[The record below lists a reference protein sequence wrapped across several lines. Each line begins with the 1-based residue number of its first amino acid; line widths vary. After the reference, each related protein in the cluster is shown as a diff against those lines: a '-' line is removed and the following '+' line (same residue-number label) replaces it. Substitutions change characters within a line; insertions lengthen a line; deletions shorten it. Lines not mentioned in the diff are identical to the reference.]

1 MARNLKQ
8 VDETHYP
15 DSMLLQFLN
24 EVEGKVQTEV
34 LMIAPDDTVRYGAD
48 DLTSEMIVTAPHDK
62 LYYVYLM
69 AMIDFVNGE
78 YDRYT
83 NSMNLAN
90 AHITEWAAWYN
101 RTHRR
106 GKPEELGIYFSAYG
120 IAVKH
125 GYTGTEEEW
134 LASLKGDPGEPV
146 VIRFDQTSGQLQ
158 WKYQN
163 ESTWHDVLSL
173 EELQGALVSSTIAQA
188 QEAKD
193 AAEAAQAAAEA
204 ASSASQEASEHM
216 AYIGS
221 NGNWYQWSAG
231 EGKMVDSGVKA
242 QGPIGQTG
250 PQGPQGL
257 QGVQGIQGKQGEK
270 GETGAT
276 GATGPQGI
284 TPTIGENENWYL
296 GNVDTGKPSRGRQGE
311 KGEKGEKGET
321 GATGA
326 TGPKGDTGPK
336 GETGPRGPQGL
347 QGVQGIQGP
356 QGETGP
362 QGKTGPRGPQGPKGD
377 TGSGF
382 KVLGYYATVAA
393 LIAAVA
399 NPEAG
404 MAYGVGTAEPYDIYI
419 YDSVSKSWKN
429 NGPLQGAKGDT
440 GVGVA
445 NVTFDDDIMTVNL
458 TSGAHYSSGSLR
470 GPQGVKGD
478 AGAKGEKGDPGAQG
492 EKGATGAAGA
502 PGTDGMTPTIGA
514 NGNWFLGSTDTGKP
528 SRGVKGEQGAKGEKG
543 EKGDTGAQGDPG
555 KDGRP
560 GAAGAP
566 GATGTTFTPSVS
578 ADGTLS
584 WTNDGGKTNP
594 ASVNIK
600 GPQGEQGP
608 QGPKGAQ
615 GPQGEPGATGPQG
628 PAGKTPVK
636 GTDYFTDADKSEIA
650 QAAAELVSVPSASS
664 TTPKAPGTASAGT
677 SAAYARGDHVHPKQA
692 VTKSDVGLGN
702 VDNVSINS
710 RLNRT
715 TNVNASD
722 RNYTT
727 YMARGE
733 ALFSTETTPT
743 INGCIAWQY
752 G

>member
-34 LMIAPDDTVRYGAD
+34 LMIAPEDTVRYGAD

-163 ESTWHDVLSL
+163 ESAWHDVLSL

-221 NGNWYQWSAG
+221 NGNWYQWSDG

-250 PQGPQGL
+250 PQG
-257 QGVQGIQGKQGEK
+257 
-270 GETGAT
+270 AT
-276 GATGPQGI
+276 
-284 TPTIGENENWYL
+284 
-296 GNVDTGKPSRGRQGE
+296 
-311 KGEKGEKGET
+311 
-321 GATGA
+321 
-326 TGPKGDTGPK
+326 
-336 GETGPRGPQGL
+336 
-347 QGVQGIQGP
+347 GP
-356 QGETGP
+356 QGETGA
-362 QGKTGPRGPQGPKGD
+362 RGPQGPKGD

-382 KVLGYYATVAA
+382 KVLGYYATAAA
-393 LIAAVA
+393 LSAAVT
-399 NPEAG
+399 NPTAG
-404 MAYGVGTAEPYDIYI
+404 DAYGVGTAEPYDIYI
-419 YDSVSKSWKN
+419 YDGVTHAWVN
-429 NGPLQGAKGDT
+429 NGPLQGAKGEP
-440 GVGVA
+440 G
-445 NVTFDDDIMTVNL
+445 DDYVL
-458 TSGAHYSSGSLR
+458 
-470 GPQGVKGD
+470 
-478 AGAKGEKGDPGAQG
+478 
-492 EKGATGAAGA
+492 TGADKQEIAASVVAGGLEVEVSDET
-502 PGTDGMTPTIGA
+502 PGGSDLS
-514 NGNWFLGSTDTGKP
+514 LGL
-528 SRGVKGEQGAKGEKG
+528 
-543 EKGDTGAQGDPG
+543 TGAQIGQIAKITAVDASGKPTQWEATALPNEAFIVCFTLKRKLVGDPIITS
-555 KDGRP
+555 DRTLEEVV
-560 GAAGAP
+560 AAIVSKKLVIALLDEDNNI
-566 GATGTTFTPSVS
+566 TP
-578 ADGTLS
+578 LC
-584 WTNDGGKTNP
+584 
-594 ASVNIK
+594 NI
-600 GPQGEQGP
+600 
-608 QGPKGAQ
+608 AN
-615 GPQGEPGATGPQG
+615 
-628 PAGKTPVK
+628 
-636 GTDYFTDADKSEIA
+636 
-650 QAAAELVSVPSASS
+650 ASS
-664 TTPKAPGTASAGT
+664 YLYFFTISKYGDVDGIGWKIDIDISGEKTSTLTTMDPWNFIGYNGVSGSNQIFGTGELGGYEFKQHIGFENLPEVTT
-677 SAAYARGDHVHPKQA
+677 SDNGKFLRVVNGAWAAV
-692 VTKSDVGLGN
+692 
-702 VDNVSINS
+702 
-710 RLNRT
+710 
-715 TNVNASD
+715 
-722 RNYTT
+722 
-727 YMARGE
+727 E
-733 ALFSTETTPT
+733 
-743 INGCIAWQY
+743 
-752 G
+752 

>member
-1 MARNLKQ
+1 MTVQSAITMARNLKQ

-34 LMIAPDDTVRYGAD
+34 LMIAPEDTVRYGAD

-193 AAEAAQAAAEA
+193 AAKAAQAAAEA

-242 QGPIGQTG
+242 QGPIGPTG
-250 PQGPQGL
+250 PQGPQGK
-257 QGVQGIQGKQGEK
+257 QGVQGIQGEKGNQGDKGEK
-270 GETGAT
+270 GDKGATGETGAT
-276 GATGPQGI
+276 GP
-284 TPTIGENENWYL
+284 E
-296 GNVDTGKPSRGRQGE
+296 
-311 KGEKGEKGET
+311 
-321 GATGA
+321 
-326 TGPKGDTGPK
+326 
-336 GETGPRGPQGL
+336 GPRGPQGL
-347 QGVQGIQGP
+347 QGVQGEP
-356 QGETGP
+356 
-362 QGKTGPRGPQGPKGD
+362 GKGLTI
-377 TGSGF
+377 S
-382 KVLGYYATVAA
+382 GYYATAQA
-393 LIAAVA
+393 LATAVT
-399 NPEAG
+399 NPTAG
-404 MAYGVGTAEPYDIYI
+404 DAYGVGTAEPYDIYI
-419 YDSVSKSWKN
+419 YDGVTSAWVN
-429 NGPLQGAKGDT
+429 NGPLQGAKG
-440 GVGVA
+440 
-445 NVTFDDDIMTVNL
+445 
-458 TSGAHYSSGSLR
+458 
-470 GPQGVKGD
+470 
-478 AGAKGEKGDPGAQG
+478 EKGD
-492 EKGATGAAGA
+492 
-502 PGTDGMTPTIGA
+502 
-514 NGNWFLGSTDTGKP
+514 
-528 SRGVKGEQGAKGEKG
+528 
-543 EKGDTGAQGDPG
+543 KGDTGAQGEPG
-555 KDGRP
+555 KDGSP

-584 WTNDGGKTNP
+584 WTNDGGKDNP
-594 ASVNIK
+594 AAVNIK

-608 QGPKGAQ
+608 QGDPGAKGETGEKGETGAAGATGPE
-615 GPQGEPGATGPQG
+615 GPQGPKGEPGEKGDPGATGPQG
-628 PAGKTPVK
+628 PAGHTPKK
-636 GTDYFTDADKSEIA
+636 GTDYFTAADKSEIA

-664 TTPKAPGTASAGT
+664 TTPKAPGTASAG
-677 SAAYARGDHVHPKQA
+677 SESAYARGDHVHPKQT

-702 VDNVSINS
+702 VDNVSINA

-722 RNYTT
+722 TNYGT

-733 ALFSTETTPT
+733 ALFSAETTPT

>member
-1 MARNLKQ
+1 MTVQSAITMARNLKQ

-34 LMIAPDDTVRYGAD
+34 LMIAPEDTVRYGAD

-216 AYIGS
+216 AYIGE

-231 EGKMVDSGVKA
+231 EKKMVDSGVKA

-250 PQGPQGL
+250 PEGP
-257 QGVQGIQGKQGEK
+257 QGKQGEQGIQGEKGDTGAKGEKGDTGAK
-270 GETGAT
+270 GETG
-276 GATGPQGI
+276 PQ
-284 TPTIGENENWYL
+284 
-296 GNVDTGKPSRGRQGE
+296 
-311 KGEKGEKGET
+311 
-321 GATGA
+321 
-326 TGPKGDTGPK
+326 

-347 QGVQGIQGP
+347 QGEKGETGATGPKGDTGP

-362 QGKTGPRGPQGPKGD
+362 QGPQGPKGD

-382 KVLGYYATVAA
+382 KVLGYYATAAA
-393 LIAAVA
+393 LAAAVKSPA
-399 NPEAG
+399 VG
-404 MAYGVGTAEPYDIYI
+404 DAYGVGTAEPYDIYI
-419 YDSVSKSWKN
+419 YDGVTNTWVN
-429 NGPLQGAKGDT
+429 NGPLQGAKGEKGDT
-440 GVGVA
+440 GA
-445 NVTFDDDIMTVNL
+445 T
-458 TSGAHYSSGSLR
+458 
-470 GPQGVKGD
+470 GPQGPKGD
-478 AGAKGEKGDPGAQG
+478 PGTTGPTGPQGPQGDPGEKGDT
-492 EKGATGAAGA
+492 GATGPAGA
-502 PGTDGMTPTIGA
+502 DGVTPTIGA
-514 NGNWFLGSTDTGKP
+514 NGNWFIGTTDTEKP
-528 SRGVKGEQGAKGEKG
+528 SRGEKGAKGDTGAQGPRGEPGEKGDPGAKGATGETGPEGPQGPKGEQGAKG
-543 EKGDTGAQGDPG
+543 DT
-555 KDGRP
+555 
-560 GAAGAP
+560 
-566 GATGTTFTPSVS
+566 
-578 ADGTLS
+578 
-584 WTNDGGKTNP
+584 
-594 ASVNIK
+594 
-600 GPQGEQGP
+600 
-608 QGPKGAQ
+608 
-615 GPQGEPGATGPQG
+615 GATGPQG

-636 GTDYFTDADKSEIA
+636 GTDYWTAADQTSMVNDVL
-650 QAAAELVSVPSASS
+650 AALPTWS
-664 TTPKAPGTASAGT
+664 GG
-677 SAAYARGDHVHPKQA
+677 AY
-692 VTKSDVGLGN
+692 
-702 VDNVSINS
+702 
-710 RLNRT
+710 
-715 TNVNASD
+715 
-722 RNYTT
+722 
-727 YMARGE
+727 
-733 ALFSTETTPT
+733 
-743 INGCIAWQY
+743 
-752 G
+752 

>member
-8 VDETHYP
+8 VEETHYP

-34 LMIAPDDTVRYGAD
+34 LMIAPEDTVRYGAD

-193 AAEAAQAAAEA
+193 AAKAAQAAAEA

-242 QGPIGQTG
+242 QGPTGPTG
-250 PQGPQGL
+250 PQGEQGE

-276 GATGPQGI
+276 GATGP
-284 TPTIGENENWYL
+284 
-296 GNVDTGKPSRGRQGE
+296 K
-311 KGEKGEKGET
+311 
-321 GATGA
+321 GA
-326 TGPKGDTGPK
+326 TGPQ

-347 QGVQGIQGP
+347 QGVQGEP
-356 QGETGP
+356 
-362 QGKTGPRGPQGPKGD
+362 GKGLTI
-377 TGSGF
+377 S
-382 KVLGYYATVAA
+382 GYYATAQA
-393 LIAAVA
+393 LAAAVT
-399 NPEAG
+399 NPTAG
-404 MAYGVGTAEPYDIYI
+404 DAYGVGTAEPYDIYI
-419 YDSVSKSWKN
+419 YDGVTSAWVN
-429 NGPLQGAKGDT
+429 NGPLQGAKGEKGDKGDT
-440 GVGVA
+440 GAV
-445 NVTFDDDIMTVNL
+445 
-458 TSGAHYSSGSLR
+458 
-470 GPQGVKGD
+470 GPQG
-478 AGAKGEKGDPGAQG
+478 PQG
-492 EKGATGAAGA
+492 ETGPKGADGNN
-502 PGTDGMTPTIGA
+502 GTNGITPTIGA
-514 NGNWFLGSTDTGKP
+514 NGNWYLGSTDTTKP
-528 SRGVKGEQGAKGEKG
+528 SRGAKGDPGDKGETGDTGPQGPQG
-543 EKGDTGAQGDPG
+543 EKGDTGS
-555 KDGRP
+555 
-560 GAAGAP
+560 
-566 GATGTTFTPSVS
+566 TGP
-578 ADGTLS
+578 
-584 WTNDGGKTNP
+584 
-594 ASVNIK
+594 
-600 GPQGEQGP
+600 QGP
-608 QGPKGAQ
+608 QGD
-615 GPQGEPGATGPQG
+615 PGATGPQG

-636 GTDYFTDADKSEIA
+636 GTDYWTAADQTSMVNDVL
-650 QAAAELVSVPSASS
+650 AALPTWS
-664 TTPKAPGTASAGT
+664 GG
-677 SAAYARGDHVHPKQA
+677 AY
-692 VTKSDVGLGN
+692 
-702 VDNVSINS
+702 
-710 RLNRT
+710 
-715 TNVNASD
+715 
-722 RNYTT
+722 
-727 YMARGE
+727 
-733 ALFSTETTPT
+733 
-743 INGCIAWQY
+743 
-752 G
+752 

>member
-1 MARNLKQ
+1 MTVQSAITMARNLKQ
-8 VDETHYP
+8 VEETHYP

-34 LMIAPDDTVRYGAD
+34 LMIAPEDTVRYGAD

-134 LASLKGDPGEPV
+134 LASLKGDPGDPV

-193 AAEAAQAAAEA
+193 AAKAAQAAAEA

-242 QGPIGQTG
+242 QGPTG
-250 PQGPQGL
+250 P
-257 QGVQGIQGKQGEK
+257 
-270 GETGAT
+270 
-276 GATGPQGI
+276 
-284 TPTIGENENWYL
+284 
-296 GNVDTGKPSRGRQGE
+296 
-311 KGEKGEKGET
+311 
-321 GATGA
+321 
-326 TGPKGDTGPK
+326 
-336 GETGPRGPQGL
+336 
-347 QGVQGIQGP
+347 
-356 QGETGP
+356 
-362 QGKTGPRGPQGPKGD
+362 
-377 TGSGF
+377 
-382 KVLGYYATVAA
+382 
-393 LIAAVA
+393 
-399 NPEAG
+399 
-404 MAYGVGTAEPYDIYI
+404 
-419 YDSVSKSWKN
+419 
-429 NGPLQGAKGDT
+429 
-440 GVGVA
+440 
-445 NVTFDDDIMTVNL
+445 
-458 TSGAHYSSGSLR
+458 
-470 GPQGVKGD
+470 
-478 AGAKGEKGDPGAQG
+478 
-492 EKGATGAAGA
+492 
-502 PGTDGMTPTIGA
+502 
-514 NGNWFLGSTDTGKP
+514 
-528 SRGVKGEQGAKGEKG
+528 
-543 EKGDTGAQGDPG
+543 
-555 KDGRP
+555 
-560 GAAGAP
+560 
-566 GATGTTFTPSVS
+566 
-578 ADGTLS
+578 
-584 WTNDGGKTNP
+584 
-594 ASVNIK
+594 
-600 GPQGEQGP
+600 
-608 QGPKGAQ
+608 
-615 GPQGEPGATGPQG
+615 TGPQG
-628 PAGKTPVK
+628 PAGKTPEK
-636 GTDYFTDADKSEIA
+636 GTDYFTAADKSEIA
-650 QAAAELVSVPSASS
+650 EAAAELVSVPSASS
-664 TTPKAPGTASAGT
+664 TTPKAPGAASAG
-677 SAAYARGDHVHPKQA
+677 SESAYARGDHVHPKQT

-702 VDNVSINS
+702 VDNVSIKT

-722 RNYTT
+722 SNSTT

-733 ALFSTETTPT
+733 ALFSTETTPSV
-743 INGCIAWQY
+743 NGCIAWQY

>member
-34 LMIAPDDTVRYGAD
+34 LMIAPEDTVRYGAD

-134 LASLKGDPGEPV
+134 IASLKGDPGEPV

-173 EELQGALVSSTIAQA
+173 EELQGALVSSTIAKA

-242 QGPIGQTG
+242 QGPIGPTG

-311 KGEKGEKGET
+311 KGETGAKGEKGDK
-321 GATGA
+321 GDKGDTGA
-326 TGPKGDTGPK
+326 TGP
-336 GETGPRGPQGL
+336 
-347 QGVQGIQGP
+347 
-356 QGETGP
+356 QGE
-362 QGKTGPRGPQGPKGD
+362 TGPRGPQGPKGD

-382 KVLGYYATVAA
+382 KVLGYYATAAA
-393 LIAAVA
+393 LSAAVA

-445 NVTFDDDIMTVNL
+445 NVTFDDDVMTVNL

-502 PGTDGMTPTIGA
+502 PGTDGITPTIGA

-528 SRGVKGEQGAKGEKG
+528 SRGEKGEQGAQGPQGEPGVKGE
-543 EKGDTGAQGDPG
+543 T
-555 KDGRP
+555 
-560 GAAGAP
+560 GAAGA
-566 GATGTTFTPSVS
+566 TGP
-578 ADGTLS
+578 
-584 WTNDGGKTNP
+584 
-594 ASVNIK
+594 
-600 GPQGEQGP
+600 EGP
-608 QGPKGAQ
+608 QGPRGEQ

-628 PAGKTPVK
+628 PAGHTPVK
-636 GTDYFTDADKSEIA
+636 GTDYFTAADKSEIA

-664 TTPKAPGTASAGT
+664 TTPKAPGTASAG
-677 SAAYARGDHVHPKQA
+677 SESAYARGDHVHPKQA

-702 VDNVSINS
+702 VDNVSINT
-710 RLNRT
+710 RMNRT

-722 RNYTT
+722 SNYTT

-743 INGCIAWQY
+743 INGCIAWVY

>member
-34 LMIAPDDTVRYGAD
+34 LMVAPDDTVRYGAD

-231 EGKMVDSGVKA
+231 EEKMVDSGVKA

-250 PQGPQGL
+250 PQGPQGK
-257 QGVQGIQGKQGEK
+257 QGVQGIQGEKGNQGDKGEK
-270 GETGAT
+270 GDKGETGETGAT
-276 GATGPQGI
+276 GP
-284 TPTIGENENWYL
+284 E
-296 GNVDTGKPSRGRQGE
+296 
-311 KGEKGEKGET
+311 
-321 GATGA
+321 
-326 TGPKGDTGPK
+326 
-336 GETGPRGPQGL
+336 GPRGPQGL
-347 QGVQGIQGP
+347 QGVQGEP
-356 QGETGP
+356 
-362 QGKTGPRGPQGPKGD
+362 GKGLTI
-377 TGSGF
+377 S
-382 KVLGYYATVAA
+382 GYYATAQA
-393 LIAAVA
+393 LAAAVT
-399 NPEAG
+399 NPSAG
-404 MAYGVGTAEPYDIYI
+404 DAYGVGTAEPYDIYI
-419 YDSVSKSWKN
+419 YDGVTSAWVN
-429 NGPLQGAKGDT
+429 NGPLQGAKGDKGNPGDKGET
-440 GVGVA
+440 GD
-445 NVTFDDDIMTVNL
+445 T
-458 TSGAHYSSGSLR
+458 
-470 GPQGVKGD
+470 GPQG
-478 AGAKGEKGDPGAQG
+478 PQ
-492 EKGATGAAGA
+492 
-502 PGTDGMTPTIGA
+502 
-514 NGNWFLGSTDTGKP
+514 
-528 SRGVKGEQGAKGEKG
+528 G
-543 EKGDTGAQGDPG
+543 EKGDTGS
-555 KDGRP
+555 
-560 GAAGAP
+560 
-566 GATGTTFTPSVS
+566 T
-578 ADGTLS
+578 
-584 WTNDGGKTNP
+584 
-594 ASVNIK
+594 
-600 GPQGEQGP
+600 GP
-608 QGPKGAQ
+608 QGPKGD
-615 GPQGEPGATGPQG
+615 PGETGPQG
-628 PAGKTPVK
+628 PAGHTPVK
-636 GTDYFTDADKSEIA
+636 GTDYWTAADQTSMVNDVL
-650 QAAAELVSVPSASS
+650 AALPTWS
-664 TTPKAPGTASAGT
+664 GG
-677 SAAYARGDHVHPKQA
+677 AY
-692 VTKSDVGLGN
+692 
-702 VDNVSINS
+702 
-710 RLNRT
+710 
-715 TNVNASD
+715 
-722 RNYTT
+722 
-727 YMARGE
+727 
-733 ALFSTETTPT
+733 
-743 INGCIAWQY
+743 
-752 G
+752 

>member
-134 LASLKGDPGEPV
+134 LASLKGEPGEPV

-173 EELQGALVSSTIAQA
+173 EELQGALVASTIAQA

-193 AAEAAQAAAEA
+193 AAEVAQAAAEA

-250 PQGPQGL
+250 PQGPQGE

-311 KGEKGEKGET
+311 KGEKG
-321 GATGA
+321 
-326 TGPKGDTGPK
+326 DT
-336 GETGPRGPQGL
+336 
-347 QGVQGIQGP
+347 
-356 QGETGP
+356 
-362 QGKTGPRGPQGPKGD
+362 
-377 TGSGF
+377 
-382 KVLGYYATVAA
+382 
-393 LIAAVA
+393 
-399 NPEAG
+399 
-404 MAYGVGTAEPYDIYI
+404 
-419 YDSVSKSWKN
+419 
-429 NGPLQGAKGDT
+429 
-440 GVGVA
+440 
-445 NVTFDDDIMTVNL
+445 
-458 TSGAHYSSGSLR
+458 
-470 GPQGVKGD
+470 
-478 AGAKGEKGDPGAQG
+478 GAKGEKGDKGDP
-492 EKGATGAAGA
+492 GATG
-502 PGTDGMTPTIGA
+502 PQ
-514 NGNWFLGSTDTGKP
+514 
-528 SRGVKGEQGAKGEKG
+528 GEQGAQGLQGERGEKG
-543 EKGDTGAQGDPG
+543 EKGDSGVYVGAGDMPEG
-555 KDGRP
+555 YNVQIDPSGSGDEIVTAESIESALGYTPADSNEVGQIKEDIANVQSTI
-560 GAAGAP
+560 AAKMDSYTIKTVMDSVATPHTQYYLGNQTAVDIVLP
-566 GATGTTFTPSVS
+566 DTANVGQIITVCWYNGETAATLSITGTMLAFDYTPSANTRS
-578 ADGTLS
+578 EINALWDGTYWAVLG
-584 WTNDGGKTNP
+584 NEM
-594 ASVNIK
+594 V
-600 GPQGEQGP
+600 
-608 QGPKGAQ
+608 
-615 GPQGEPGATGPQG
+615 
-628 PAGKTPVK
+628 
-636 GTDYFTDADKSEIA
+636 
-650 QAAAELVSVPSASS
+650 VPSEVA
-664 TTPKAPGTASAGT
+664 
-677 SAAYARGDHVHPKQA
+677 
-692 VTKSDVGLGN
+692 
-702 VDNVSINS
+702 
-710 RLNRT
+710 
-715 TNVNASD
+715 
-722 RNYTT
+722 
-727 YMARGE
+727 E
-733 ALFSTETTPT
+733 
-743 INGCIAWQY
+743 
-752 G
+752 

>member
-1 MARNLKQ
+1 MTVQSAITMARNLKQ

-34 LMIAPDDTVRYGAD
+34 LMIAPEDTVRYGAD

-242 QGPIGQTG
+242 QGPTGPTG

-276 GATGPQGI
+276 GATGP
-284 TPTIGENENWYL
+284 
-296 GNVDTGKPSRGRQGE
+296 
-311 KGEKGEKGET
+311 KGET
-321 GATGA
+321 G
-326 TGPKGDTGPK
+326 PQ

-347 QGVQGIQGP
+347 QGIQGEP
-356 QGETGP
+356 
-362 QGKTGPRGPQGPKGD
+362 GKGLTI
-377 TGSGF
+377 S
-382 KVLGYYATVAA
+382 GYYATAQA
-393 LIAAVA
+393 LAAAVT

-404 MAYGVGTAEPYDIYI
+404 DAYGVGAAEPYDIYI
-419 YDSVSKSWKN
+419 YDGVTSAWVN
-429 NGPLQGAKGDT
+429 NGPLQGAKG
-440 GVGVA
+440 
-445 NVTFDDDIMTVNL
+445 
-458 TSGAHYSSGSLR
+458 
-470 GPQGVKGD
+470 
-478 AGAKGEKGDPGAQG
+478 EKGD
-492 EKGATGAAGA
+492 
-502 PGTDGMTPTIGA
+502 
-514 NGNWFLGSTDTGKP
+514 
-528 SRGVKGEQGAKGEKG
+528 
-543 EKGDTGAQGDPG
+543 KGDTGAQGEPG
-555 KDGRP
+555 KDGSP

-608 QGPKGAQ
+608 QGQPGEKGETGAAGATGPEGPQGPKGEQ

-636 GTDYFTDADKSEIA
+636 GTDYWTAADQTSMVNDVL
-650 QAAAELVSVPSASS
+650 AALPTWS
-664 TTPKAPGTASAGT
+664 GG
-677 SAAYARGDHVHPKQA
+677 AY
-692 VTKSDVGLGN
+692 
-702 VDNVSINS
+702 
-710 RLNRT
+710 
-715 TNVNASD
+715 
-722 RNYTT
+722 
-727 YMARGE
+727 
-733 ALFSTETTPT
+733 
-743 INGCIAWQY
+743 
-752 G
+752 

>member
-163 ESTWHDVLSL
+163 ESAWHDVLSL

-276 GATGPQGI
+276 GAPGPQGATGPQG
-284 TPTIGENENWYL
+284 E
-296 GNVDTGKPSRGRQGE
+296 
-311 KGEKGEKGET
+311 
-321 GATGA
+321 
-326 TGPKGDTGPK
+326 
-336 GETGPRGPQGL
+336 
-347 QGVQGIQGP
+347 
-356 QGETGP
+356 
-362 QGKTGPRGPQGPKGD
+362 TGPRGPQGPKGD

-382 KVLGYYATVAA
+382 KVLGYYATAAA
-393 LIAAVA
+393 LSAAVA
-399 NPEAG
+399 NPETG

-429 NGPLQGAKGDT
+429 NGPMQGAKGDT

-470 GPQGVKGD
+470 GPQG
-478 AGAKGEKGDPGAQG
+478 AKGEP
-492 EKGATGAAGA
+492 GAAGA
-502 PGTDGMTPTIGA
+502 PGTDGITPTIGA

-528 SRGVKGEQGAKGEKG
+528 SRGEKGEQGVQG
-543 EKGDTGAQGDPG
+543 EKGDTGAQGEPG
-555 KDGRP
+555 KDGST

-566 GATGTTFTPSVS
+566 GATGTTFTPYVS

-584 WTNDGGKTNP
+584 WTNDGGKENP
-594 ASVNIK
+594 DSVNIK
-600 GPQGEQGP
+600 GPQGEQGAKGETGAAGAPGPEGP
-608 QGPKGAQ
+608 QGPKGEQ

-628 PAGKTPVK
+628 PAGHTPVK
-636 GTDYFTDADKSEIA
+636 GTDYFTAADKSEIA

-664 TTPKAPGTASAGT
+664 TTPKAPGTASAG
-677 SAAYARGDHVHPKQA
+677 SESAYARGDHVHPKQT

-702 VDNVSINS
+702 VDNVSINT

-715 TNVNASD
+715 TNVHAAD
-722 RNYTT
+722 TNYTT
-727 YMARGE
+727 LMARGE
-733 ALFSTETTPT
+733 SLNASEVTPAV
-743 INGCIAWQY
+743 NGAIAWVY

>member
-34 LMIAPDDTVRYGAD
+34 LMIAPEDTVRYGSD

-221 NGNWYQWSAG
+221 NGNWYQWSA
-231 EGKMVDSGVKA
+231 EEKKMVDSGVKA
-242 QGPIGQTG
+242 QGPIGPTG
-250 PQGPQGL
+250 PQGEQGE

-276 GATGPQGI
+276 GATGPQG
-284 TPTIGENENWYL
+284 
-296 GNVDTGKPSRGRQGE
+296 
-311 KGEKGEKGET
+311 
-321 GATGA
+321 
-326 TGPKGDTGPK
+326 
-336 GETGPRGPQGL
+336 ETGPRGPQGL
-347 QGVQGIQGP
+347 QGVQGEP
-356 QGETGP
+356 
-362 QGKTGPRGPQGPKGD
+362 GKGLTI
-377 TGSGF
+377 S
-382 KVLGYYATVAA
+382 GYYATAQA
-393 LIAAVA
+393 LAAAVT
-399 NPEAG
+399 NPTAG
-404 MAYGVGTAEPYDIYI
+404 DAYGVGTAEPYDIYI
-419 YDSVSKSWKN
+419 YDGVTDTWVN
-429 NGPLQGAKGDT
+429 NGPLQGAKG
-440 GVGVA
+440 
-445 NVTFDDDIMTVNL
+445 
-458 TSGAHYSSGSLR
+458 
-470 GPQGVKGD
+470 
-478 AGAKGEKGDPGAQG
+478 EKGDKGDTGENGEPGKDG
-492 EKGATGAAGA
+492 SPGAAGA
-502 PGTDGMTPTIGA
+502 PGAPGADGADGVTPTIGA

-528 SRGVKGEQGAKGEKG
+528 SRGVKGEQG
-543 EKGDTGAQGDPG
+543 
-555 KDGRP
+555 
-560 GAAGAP
+560 
-566 GATGTTFTPSVS
+566 V
-578 ADGTLS
+578 
-584 WTNDGGKTNP
+584 
-594 ASVNIK
+594 
-600 GPQGEQGP
+600 QGEQGP
-608 QGPKGAQ
+608 QGEPGEKGETGAAGATGPE
-615 GPQGEPGATGPQG
+615 GPQGEPGVKGDPGATGPQG
-628 PAGKTPVK
+628 PAGHTPVK

-650 QAAAELVSVPSASS
+650 QAAAALVTVPSAST
-664 TTPKAPGTASAGT
+664 TTPKAPGTASAG
-677 SAAYARGDHVHPKQA
+677 SEDAYARGDHVHPKQT

-702 VDNVSINS
+702 VDNVSINT

-715 TNVNASD
+715 TNVNAAD
-722 RNYTT
+722 ANYTT

-743 INGCIAWQY
+743 VNGCIAWQY

>member
-8 VDETHYP
+8 VEETHYP

-34 LMIAPDDTVRYGAD
+34 LMIAPEDTVRYGAD

-193 AAEAAQAAAEA
+193 AAKAAQAAAEA

-242 QGPIGQTG
+242 QG
-250 PQGPQGL
+250 
-257 QGVQGIQGKQGEK
+257 
-270 GETGAT
+270 AT

-311 KGEKGEKGET
+311 KGEKGET

-326 TGPKGDTGPK
+326 TGPKGATGPQ

-347 QGVQGIQGP
+347 QGVQGEP
-356 QGETGP
+356 
-362 QGKTGPRGPQGPKGD
+362 GKGLTI
-377 TGSGF
+377 S
-382 KVLGYYATVAA
+382 GYYATAQA
-393 LIAAVA
+393 LAAAVT
-399 NPEAG
+399 NPTAG
-404 MAYGVGTAEPYDIYI
+404 DAYGVGTAEPYDIYI
-419 YDSVSKSWKN
+419 YDGVTSAWVN
-429 NGPLQGAKGDT
+429 NGPL
-440 GVGVA
+440 
-445 NVTFDDDIMTVNL
+445 
-458 TSGAHYSSGSLR
+458 
-470 GPQGVKGD
+470 
-478 AGAKGEKGDPGAQG
+478 
-492 EKGATGAAGA
+492 
-502 PGTDGMTPTIGA
+502 
-514 NGNWFLGSTDTGKP
+514 
-528 SRGVKGEQGAKGEKG
+528 QGAKGEKG
-543 EKGDTGAQGDPG
+543 EKGDKGDTGAQGEPG
-555 KDGRP
+555 KDGSP

-600 GPQGEQGP
+600 GQQGEQGP
-608 QGPKGAQ
+608 QGDPGAKGEKGEKGEPGAAGATGPE
-615 GPQGEPGATGPQG
+615 GPQGEPGVKGDPGATGPQG
-628 PAGKTPVK
+628 PAGHTPVK
-636 GTDYFTDADKSEIA
+636 GTDYWTAADQTSMVNDVL
-650 QAAAELVSVPSASS
+650 AALPTWS
-664 TTPKAPGTASAGT
+664 GG
-677 SAAYARGDHVHPKQA
+677 AY
-692 VTKSDVGLGN
+692 
-702 VDNVSINS
+702 
-710 RLNRT
+710 
-715 TNVNASD
+715 
-722 RNYTT
+722 
-727 YMARGE
+727 
-733 ALFSTETTPT
+733 
-743 INGCIAWQY
+743 
-752 G
+752 

>member
-34 LMIAPDDTVRYGAD
+34 LMIAPEDTVRYGAD

-216 AYIGS
+216 AYIGE

-250 PQGPQGL
+250 PQGPQGK
-257 QGVQGIQGKQGEK
+257 QGVQGIQGEKGNQGDKGEK
-270 GETGAT
+270 GDKGATGETGAT
-276 GATGPQGI
+276 GP
-284 TPTIGENENWYL
+284 E
-296 GNVDTGKPSRGRQGE
+296 
-311 KGEKGEKGET
+311 
-321 GATGA
+321 
-326 TGPKGDTGPK
+326 
-336 GETGPRGPQGL
+336 GPRGPQGL
-347 QGVQGIQGP
+347 QGVQGEP
-356 QGETGP
+356 
-362 QGKTGPRGPQGPKGD
+362 GKGLTI
-377 TGSGF
+377 S
-382 KVLGYYATVAA
+382 GYYATAQA
-393 LIAAVA
+393 LAAAVT

-404 MAYGVGTAEPYDIYI
+404 DAYGVGTAEPYDIYI
-419 YDSVSKSWKN
+419 YDGVTSAWVN
-429 NGPLQGAKGDT
+429 NGPLQGAKG
-440 GVGVA
+440 
-445 NVTFDDDIMTVNL
+445 
-458 TSGAHYSSGSLR
+458 
-470 GPQGVKGD
+470 
-478 AGAKGEKGDPGAQG
+478 E
-492 EKGATGAAGA
+492 
-502 PGTDGMTPTIGA
+502 
-514 NGNWFLGSTDTGKP
+514 
-528 SRGVKGEQGAKGEKG
+528 KGEKG
-543 EKGDTGAQGDPG
+543 EKGDTGAVGPQ
-555 KDGRP
+555 
-560 GAAGAP
+560 
-566 GATGTTFTPSVS
+566 
-578 ADGTLS
+578 
-584 WTNDGGKTNP
+584 
-594 ASVNIK
+594 
-600 GPQGEQGP
+600 GPQGETGPKGADGTNGTNGITPTIGANGNWYLGSTDTTKPSRGAKGDKGDPGDKGETGDTGPQGPQGEKGNTGSTGP
-608 QGPKGAQ
+608 QGPKGD
-615 GPQGEPGATGPQG
+615 PGETGPQG
-628 PAGKTPVK
+628 PAGHTPVK
-636 GTDYFTDADKSEIA
+636 GTDYWTAADQTSMVNDVL
-650 QAAAELVSVPSASS
+650 AALPTWS
-664 TTPKAPGTASAGT
+664 GG
-677 SAAYARGDHVHPKQA
+677 AY
-692 VTKSDVGLGN
+692 
-702 VDNVSINS
+702 
-710 RLNRT
+710 
-715 TNVNASD
+715 
-722 RNYTT
+722 
-727 YMARGE
+727 
-733 ALFSTETTPT
+733 
-743 INGCIAWQY
+743 
-752 G
+752 

>member
-8 VDETHYP
+8 VEETHYP

-34 LMIAPDDTVRYGAD
+34 LMIAPEDTVRYGAD

-134 LASLKGDPGEPV
+134 LASLKGDPGDPV

-193 AAEAAQAAAEA
+193 AAKAAQAAAEA

-242 QGPIGQTG
+242 QGPTG
-250 PQGPQGL
+250 P
-257 QGVQGIQGKQGEK
+257 
-270 GETGAT
+270 
-276 GATGPQGI
+276 
-284 TPTIGENENWYL
+284 
-296 GNVDTGKPSRGRQGE
+296 
-311 KGEKGEKGET
+311 
-321 GATGA
+321 
-326 TGPKGDTGPK
+326 
-336 GETGPRGPQGL
+336 
-347 QGVQGIQGP
+347 
-356 QGETGP
+356 
-362 QGKTGPRGPQGPKGD
+362 
-377 TGSGF
+377 
-382 KVLGYYATVAA
+382 
-393 LIAAVA
+393 
-399 NPEAG
+399 
-404 MAYGVGTAEPYDIYI
+404 
-419 YDSVSKSWKN
+419 
-429 NGPLQGAKGDT
+429 
-440 GVGVA
+440 
-445 NVTFDDDIMTVNL
+445 
-458 TSGAHYSSGSLR
+458 
-470 GPQGVKGD
+470 
-478 AGAKGEKGDPGAQG
+478 
-492 EKGATGAAGA
+492 
-502 PGTDGMTPTIGA
+502 
-514 NGNWFLGSTDTGKP
+514 
-528 SRGVKGEQGAKGEKG
+528 
-543 EKGDTGAQGDPG
+543 
-555 KDGRP
+555 
-560 GAAGAP
+560 
-566 GATGTTFTPSVS
+566 
-578 ADGTLS
+578 
-584 WTNDGGKTNP
+584 
-594 ASVNIK
+594 
-600 GPQGEQGP
+600 
-608 QGPKGAQ
+608 
-615 GPQGEPGATGPQG
+615 TGPQG
-628 PAGKTPVK
+628 PAGKTPEK
-636 GTDYFTDADKSEIA
+636 GTDYFTAADKSEIA
-650 QAAAELVSVPSASS
+650 EAAAELVSVPSASS
-664 TTPKAPGTASAGT
+664 TTPKAPGAASAG
-677 SAAYARGDHVHPKQA
+677 SESAYARGDHVHPKQT

-702 VDNVSINS
+702 VDNVSIKT

-722 RNYTT
+722 SNSTT

-733 ALFSTETTPT
+733 ALFSTETTPSV
-743 INGCIAWQY
+743 NGCIAWQY

>member
-1 MARNLKQ
+1 MTVQSAITMARNLKQ
-8 VDETHYP
+8 VDEIHYP

-34 LMIAPDDTVRYGAD
+34 LMIAPEDTVRYGAD

-173 EELQGALVSSTIAQA
+173 EELQGALVSSTIAKA

-276 GATGPQGI
+276 GATGP
-284 TPTIGENENWYL
+284 
-296 GNVDTGKPSRGRQGE
+296 
-311 KGEKGEKGET
+311 KGET
-321 GATGA
+321 G
-326 TGPKGDTGPK
+326 PQ

-347 QGVQGIQGP
+347 QGIQGEP
-356 QGETGP
+356 
-362 QGKTGPRGPQGPKGD
+362 GKGLTI
-377 TGSGF
+377 S
-382 KVLGYYATVAA
+382 GYYATAQA
-393 LIAAVA
+393 LAAAVT
-399 NPEAG
+399 NPTAG
-404 MAYGVGTAEPYDIYI
+404 DAYGVGTAEPYDIYI
-419 YDSVSKSWKN
+419 YDGVTHAWVN
-429 NGPLQGAKGDT
+429 NGPLQGAKG
-440 GVGVA
+440 
-445 NVTFDDDIMTVNL
+445 
-458 TSGAHYSSGSLR
+458 
-470 GPQGVKGD
+470 
-478 AGAKGEKGDPGAQG
+478 EKGD
-492 EKGATGAAGA
+492 
-502 PGTDGMTPTIGA
+502 
-514 NGNWFLGSTDTGKP
+514 
-528 SRGVKGEQGAKGEKG
+528 
-543 EKGDTGAQGDPG
+543 KGDTGAQGEPG

-578 ADGTLS
+578 EDGTLS

-608 QGPKGAQ
+608 QGQPGVKGETGAAGATGPE

-628 PAGKTPVK
+628 PAGHTPVK
-636 GTDYFTDADKSEIA
+636 GTDYWTAADQTSMVNDVL
-650 QAAAELVSVPSASS
+650 AALPTWS
-664 TTPKAPGTASAGT
+664 GG
-677 SAAYARGDHVHPKQA
+677 AY
-692 VTKSDVGLGN
+692 
-702 VDNVSINS
+702 
-710 RLNRT
+710 
-715 TNVNASD
+715 
-722 RNYTT
+722 
-727 YMARGE
+727 
-733 ALFSTETTPT
+733 
-743 INGCIAWQY
+743 
-752 G
+752 

>member
-90 AHITEWAAWYN
+90 SHITEWAAWYN

-250 PQGPQGL
+250 PQGQ
-257 QGVQGIQGKQGEK
+257 
-270 GETGAT
+270 
-276 GATGPQGI
+276 
-284 TPTIGENENWYL
+284 
-296 GNVDTGKPSRGRQGE
+296 
-311 KGEKGEKGET
+311 
-321 GATGA
+321 
-326 TGPKGDTGPK
+326 
-336 GETGPRGPQGL
+336 
-347 QGVQGIQGP
+347 
-356 QGETGP
+356 
-362 QGKTGPRGPQGPKGD
+362 
-377 TGSGF
+377 
-382 KVLGYYATVAA
+382 
-393 LIAAVA
+393 
-399 NPEAG
+399 
-404 MAYGVGTAEPYDIYI
+404 
-419 YDSVSKSWKN
+419 
-429 NGPLQGAKGDT
+429 
-440 GVGVA
+440 
-445 NVTFDDDIMTVNL
+445 
-458 TSGAHYSSGSLR
+458 
-470 GPQGVKGD
+470 
-478 AGAKGEKGDPGAQG
+478 
-492 EKGATGAAGA
+492 
-502 PGTDGMTPTIGA
+502 
-514 NGNWFLGSTDTGKP
+514 
-528 SRGVKGEQGAKGEKG
+528 
-543 EKGDTGAQGDPG
+543 
-555 KDGRP
+555 
-560 GAAGAP
+560 
-566 GATGTTFTPSVS
+566 
-578 ADGTLS
+578 
-584 WTNDGGKTNP
+584 
-594 ASVNIK
+594 
-600 GPQGEQGP
+600 QGEQGP
-608 QGPKGAQ
+608 QGAD
-615 GPQGEPGATGPQG
+615 GENGITPHIDETTKHWMIGNTDTGIV
-628 PAGKTPVK
+628 AEGKTSYIGDNGNWYEWDATS
-636 GTDYFTDADKSEIA
+636 GTFVDSGVSAHPFSYVQPDEPIDAPEFSLWVDTDEEAVYIA
-650 QAAAELVSVPSASS
+650 RAE
-664 TTPKAPGTASAGT
+664 G
-677 SAAYARGDHVHPKQA
+677 
-692 VTKSDVGLGN
+692 VG
-702 VDNVSINS
+702 
-710 RLNRT
+710 
-715 TNVNASD
+715 
-722 RNYTT
+722 
-727 YMARGE
+727 
-733 ALFSTETTPT
+733 F
-743 INGCIAWQY
+743 
-752 G
+752 

>member
-48 DLTSEMIVTAPHDK
+48 DLMSEMIVTAPHDK

-221 NGNWYQWSAG
+221 NGNWYQWSAW

-242 QGPIGQTG
+242 QGPIGPTG
-250 PQGPQGL
+250 PQGEQGE
-257 QGVQGIQGKQGEK
+257 QGIQGIQGKQGEK

-276 GATGPQGI
+276 GATGP
-284 TPTIGENENWYL
+284 
-296 GNVDTGKPSRGRQGE
+296 K
-311 KGEKGEKGET
+311 
-321 GATGA
+321 GA
-326 TGPKGDTGPK
+326 TGPQ

-347 QGVQGIQGP
+347 QGVQGEP
-356 QGETGP
+356 
-362 QGKTGPRGPQGPKGD
+362 GKGLTI
-377 TGSGF
+377 S
-382 KVLGYYATVAA
+382 GYYATAQA
-393 LIAAVA
+393 LAAAVT
-399 NPEAG
+399 NPTAG
-404 MAYGVGTAEPYDIYI
+404 DAYGVGTAEPYDIYI
-419 YDSVSKSWKN
+419 YDGVTSAWVN
-429 NGPLQGAKGDT
+429 NGPLQGAKG
-440 GVGVA
+440 
-445 NVTFDDDIMTVNL
+445 
-458 TSGAHYSSGSLR
+458 
-470 GPQGVKGD
+470 
-478 AGAKGEKGDPGAQG
+478 EKGDKGDTGAQG
-492 EKGATGAAGA
+492 EPGKDGSPGAAGA
-502 PGTDGMTPTIGA
+502 PGAPGADGVTPTIGA

-528 SRGVKGEQGAKGEKG
+528 SRGVKGEQG
-543 EKGDTGAQGDPG
+543 
-555 KDGRP
+555 
-560 GAAGAP
+560 
-566 GATGTTFTPSVS
+566 V
-578 ADGTLS
+578 
-584 WTNDGGKTNP
+584 
-594 ASVNIK
+594 
-600 GPQGEQGP
+600 QGEQGP
-608 QGPKGAQ
+608 QGEPGEKGETGTAGATGPE
-615 GPQGEPGATGPQG
+615 GPQGEPGVKGDPGATGPQG

-636 GTDYFTDADKSEIA
+636 GTDYWTAADQTSMVNDVL
-650 QAAAELVSVPSASS
+650 AALPTWS
-664 TTPKAPGTASAGT
+664 GG
-677 SAAYARGDHVHPKQA
+677 AY
-692 VTKSDVGLGN
+692 
-702 VDNVSINS
+702 
-710 RLNRT
+710 
-715 TNVNASD
+715 
-722 RNYTT
+722 
-727 YMARGE
+727 
-733 ALFSTETTPT
+733 
-743 INGCIAWQY
+743 
-752 G
+752 

>member
-34 LMIAPDDTVRYGAD
+34 LMIAPEDTVRYGAD

-276 GATGPQGI
+276 GATGP
-284 TPTIGENENWYL
+284 
-296 GNVDTGKPSRGRQGE
+296 
-311 KGEKGEKGET
+311 
-321 GATGA
+321 
-326 TGPKGDTGPK
+326 KGDTGPK

-347 QGVQGIQGP
+347 QGVQGEP
-356 QGETGP
+356 
-362 QGKTGPRGPQGPKGD
+362 GKGLTI
-377 TGSGF
+377 S
-382 KVLGYYATVAA
+382 GYYATAQA
-393 LIAAVA
+393 LAAAVT
-399 NPEAG
+399 NPTAG
-404 MAYGVGTAEPYDIYI
+404 DAYGVGTAEPYDIYI
-419 YDSVSKSWKN
+419 YDGVTHAWVN
-429 NGPLQGAKGDT
+429 NGPLQGAKGEKGDKGDT
-440 GVGVA
+440 GAV
-445 NVTFDDDIMTVNL
+445 
-458 TSGAHYSSGSLR
+458 
-470 GPQGVKGD
+470 GPQG
-478 AGAKGEKGDPGAQG
+478 PQG
-492 EKGATGAAGA
+492 ETGPKGAD
-502 PGTDGMTPTIGA
+502 GTNGTNGITPTIGA
-514 NGNWFLGSTDTGKP
+514 NGNWYLGSTDTTKP
-528 SRGVKGEQGAKGEKG
+528 SRGAKGDKGDPGDKGETGDTGPQGPQG
-543 EKGDTGAQGDPG
+543 EKGDTGS
-555 KDGRP
+555 
-560 GAAGAP
+560 
-566 GATGTTFTPSVS
+566 T
-578 ADGTLS
+578 
-584 WTNDGGKTNP
+584 
-594 ASVNIK
+594 
-600 GPQGEQGP
+600 GP
-608 QGPKGAQ
+608 QGPKGD
-615 GPQGEPGATGPQG
+615 PGETGPQG
-628 PAGKTPVK
+628 PAGHTPVK
-636 GTDYFTDADKSEIA
+636 GTDYFTAADKSEIA

-664 TTPKAPGTASAGT
+664 STPKAPGTASAG
-677 SAAYARGDHVHPKQA
+677 SESAYARGDHVHPKQA

-702 VDNVSINS
+702 VDNVSINT

-722 RNYTT
+722 PNYSS

>member
-1 MARNLKQ
+1 MARNLKH

-24 EVEGKVQTEV
+24 EVEGKVKTEV

-250 PQGPQGL
+250 PQGPKGE

-311 KGEKGEKGET
+311 KGEKGET
-321 GATGA
+321 
-326 TGPKGDTGPK
+326 
-336 GETGPRGPQGL
+336 
-347 QGVQGIQGP
+347 
-356 QGETGP
+356 
-362 QGKTGPRGPQGPKGD
+362 
-377 TGSGF
+377 
-382 KVLGYYATVAA
+382 
-393 LIAAVA
+393 
-399 NPEAG
+399 
-404 MAYGVGTAEPYDIYI
+404 
-419 YDSVSKSWKN
+419 
-429 NGPLQGAKGDT
+429 
-440 GVGVA
+440 
-445 NVTFDDDIMTVNL
+445 
-458 TSGAHYSSGSLR
+458 
-470 GPQGVKGD
+470 
-478 AGAKGEKGDPGAQG
+478 GAKGEKGDKGDT
-492 EKGATGAAGA
+492 GATG
-502 PGTDGMTPTIGA
+502 PQ
-514 NGNWFLGSTDTGKP
+514 
-528 SRGVKGEQGAKGEKG
+528 GEQGAQGLQGERGEKG
-543 EKGDTGAQGDPG
+543 EKGDTGAKGDPG
-555 KDGRP
+555 TDGTTP
-560 GAAGAP
+560 TIGANGNWYLGTTDTGKPSRGAKGDKGDRGEQGIQGIQGEQGEQGVQGIQGKQGEKGETGAP

-600 GPQGEQGP
+600 GTQGEQGP
-608 QGPKGAQ
+608 QGERGEKGETGAAGAPGPEGPQGPKGEQ

-628 PAGKTPVK
+628 PAGHTPVK
-636 GTDYFTDADKSEIA
+636 GTDYWTAADQTSMVNDVL
-650 QAAAELVSVPSASS
+650 AALPTWS
-664 TTPKAPGTASAGT
+664 GG
-677 SAAYARGDHVHPKQA
+677 AY
-692 VTKSDVGLGN
+692 
-702 VDNVSINS
+702 
-710 RLNRT
+710 
-715 TNVNASD
+715 
-722 RNYTT
+722 
-727 YMARGE
+727 
-733 ALFSTETTPT
+733 
-743 INGCIAWQY
+743 
-752 G
+752 

>member
-216 AYIGS
+216 AYIGE

-242 QGPIGQTG
+242 QGPIGRTG
-250 PQGPQGL
+250 PQGPQGK

-276 GATGPQGI
+276 GATGP
-284 TPTIGENENWYL
+284 
-296 GNVDTGKPSRGRQGE
+296 K
-311 KGEKGEKGET
+311 
-321 GATGA
+321 GA
-326 TGPKGDTGPK
+326 TGPQ

-347 QGVQGIQGP
+347 QGVQGEP
-356 QGETGP
+356 
-362 QGKTGPRGPQGPKGD
+362 GKGLTI
-377 TGSGF
+377 S
-382 KVLGYYATVAA
+382 GYYATAQA
-393 LIAAVA
+393 LAAAVT
-399 NPEAG
+399 NPSTG
-404 MAYGVGTAEPYDIYI
+404 DAYGVGTAEPYDIYI
-419 YDSVSKSWKN
+419 YDGVTHAWVN
-429 NGPLQGAKGDT
+429 NGPLQGAKGE
-440 GVGVA
+440 
-445 NVTFDDDIMTVNL
+445 
-458 TSGAHYSSGSLR
+458 
-470 GPQGVKGD
+470 KGD
-478 AGAKGEKGDPGAQG
+478 KGDTGEKGEPGKDG
-492 EKGATGAAGA
+492 SPGAAGA
-502 PGTDGMTPTIGA
+502 PGAPGADGVTPTIGA

-528 SRGVKGEQGAKGEKG
+528 SRGVKGEQGV
-543 EKGDTGAQGDPG
+543 QGP
-555 KDGRP
+555 R
-560 GAAGAP
+560 
-566 GATGTTFTPSVS
+566 
-578 ADGTLS
+578 
-584 WTNDGGKTNP
+584 
-594 ASVNIK
+594 
-600 GPQGEQGP
+600 GPQGLQGETGPEGP

-615 GPQGEPGATGPQG
+615 GPQGDPGATGPQG
-628 PAGKTPVK
+628 PAGKTPEK
-636 GTDYFTDADKSEIA
+636 GTDYWTAADQTSMVNDVL
-650 QAAAELVSVPSASS
+650 AALPTWS
-664 TTPKAPGTASAGT
+664 GG
-677 SAAYARGDHVHPKQA
+677 AY
-692 VTKSDVGLGN
+692 
-702 VDNVSINS
+702 
-710 RLNRT
+710 
-715 TNVNASD
+715 
-722 RNYTT
+722 
-727 YMARGE
+727 
-733 ALFSTETTPT
+733 
-743 INGCIAWQY
+743 
-752 G
+752 

>member
-221 NGNWYQWSAG
+221 NGNWYQWSSV

-276 GATGPQGI
+276 GATGP
-284 TPTIGENENWYL
+284 
-296 GNVDTGKPSRGRQGE
+296 
-311 KGEKGEKGET
+311 
-321 GATGA
+321 
-326 TGPKGDTGPK
+326 KGDTGPK

-347 QGVQGIQGP
+347 QGIQGEP
-356 QGETGP
+356 
-362 QGKTGPRGPQGPKGD
+362 GKGLTI
-377 TGSGF
+377 S
-382 KVLGYYATVAA
+382 GYYATAQA
-393 LIAAVA
+393 LAAAVT
-399 NPEAG
+399 NPTAG
-404 MAYGVGTAEPYDIYI
+404 DAYGVGTAEPYDIYI
-419 YDSVSKSWKN
+419 YDGVTSAWVN
-429 NGPLQGAKGDT
+429 NGPL
-440 GVGVA
+440 
-445 NVTFDDDIMTVNL
+445 
-458 TSGAHYSSGSLR
+458 
-470 GPQGVKGD
+470 
-478 AGAKGEKGDPGAQG
+478 
-492 EKGATGAAGA
+492 
-502 PGTDGMTPTIGA
+502 
-514 NGNWFLGSTDTGKP
+514 
-528 SRGVKGEQGAKGEKG
+528 QGAKGEKG
-543 EKGDTGAQGDPG
+543 EKGDTGAQGEPG

-566 GATGTTFTPSVS
+566 GTTGTTFTPSVS
-578 ADGTLS
+578 EDGTLS
-584 WTNDGGKTNP
+584 WTNDGGKENP

-600 GPQGEQGP
+600 GPQGVQGPQGKPGVKGETGAAGAIGPEGP

-628 PAGKTPVK
+628 PAGHTPVK
-636 GTDYFTDADKSEIA
+636 GTDYFTAADKSEIA
-650 QAAAELVSVPSASS
+650 QAAAKLVSVPSASS

-702 VDNVSINS
+702 VDNVSINT

-722 RNYTT
+722 SNYTT
-727 YMARGE
+727 YMARGI
-733 ALFSTETTPT
+733 ALSATEQTPSV
-743 INGCIAWQY
+743 NGAICLVY

>member
-1 MARNLKQ
+1 MLSAPFFCKGGKKLTVQSAITMARNLKQ

-48 DLTSEMIVTAPHDK
+48 DMTSEMIVTAPHDK

-221 NGNWYQWSAG
+221 NGNWYQWSAV

-311 KGEKGEKGET
+311 KGEKGET

-347 QGVQGIQGP
+347 QGIQGEP
-356 QGETGP
+356 
-362 QGKTGPRGPQGPKGD
+362 GKGLTI
-377 TGSGF
+377 S
-382 KVLGYYATVAA
+382 GYYATAQA
-393 LIAAVA
+393 LAAAVT
-399 NPEAG
+399 NPTAG
-404 MAYGVGTAEPYDIYI
+404 DAYGVGAAEPYDIYI
-419 YDSVSKSWKN
+419 YDGVTSAWVN
-429 NGPLQGAKGDT
+429 NGPLQGAKG
-440 GVGVA
+440 
-445 NVTFDDDIMTVNL
+445 
-458 TSGAHYSSGSLR
+458 
-470 GPQGVKGD
+470 
-478 AGAKGEKGDPGAQG
+478 EKGD
-492 EKGATGAAGA
+492 
-502 PGTDGMTPTIGA
+502 
-514 NGNWFLGSTDTGKP
+514 
-528 SRGVKGEQGAKGEKG
+528 
-543 EKGDTGAQGDPG
+543 KGDTGAQGEPG

-566 GATGTTFTPSVS
+566 GTDGITPTIGANGNWFLGRTDTGKPSRGEKGEQGVQ
-578 ADGTLS
+578 
-584 WTNDGGKTNP
+584 
-594 ASVNIK
+594 
-600 GPQGEQGP
+600 GPQGERGEKGETGAAGAIGPEGP
-608 QGPKGAQ
+608 QGPKGEQ
-615 GPQGEPGATGPQG
+615 GAKGEPGATGPQG
-628 PAGKTPVK
+628 PAGHTPVK
-636 GTDYFTDADKSEIA
+636 GTDYWTAADQMSMVNDVL
-650 QAAAELVSVPSASS
+650 AALPTWS
-664 TTPKAPGTASAGT
+664 GG
-677 SAAYARGDHVHPKQA
+677 AY
-692 VTKSDVGLGN
+692 
-702 VDNVSINS
+702 
-710 RLNRT
+710 
-715 TNVNASD
+715 
-722 RNYTT
+722 
-727 YMARGE
+727 
-733 ALFSTETTPT
+733 
-743 INGCIAWQY
+743 
-752 G
+752 

>member
-242 QGPIGQTG
+242 QGPTGQTG
-250 PQGPQGL
+250 PQGPQGLQGL

-270 GETGAT
+270 GET
-276 GATGPQGI
+276 
-284 TPTIGENENWYL
+284 
-296 GNVDTGKPSRGRQGE
+296 
-311 KGEKGEKGET
+311 
-321 GATGA
+321 
-326 TGPKGDTGPK
+326 
-336 GETGPRGPQGL
+336 
-347 QGVQGIQGP
+347 
-356 QGETGP
+356 
-362 QGKTGPRGPQGPKGD
+362 
-377 TGSGF
+377 
-382 KVLGYYATVAA
+382 
-393 LIAAVA
+393 
-399 NPEAG
+399 
-404 MAYGVGTAEPYDIYI
+404 
-419 YDSVSKSWKN
+419 
-429 NGPLQGAKGDT
+429 
-440 GVGVA
+440 
-445 NVTFDDDIMTVNL
+445 
-458 TSGAHYSSGSLR
+458 
-470 GPQGVKGD
+470 
-478 AGAKGEKGDPGAQG
+478 
-492 EKGATGAAGA
+492 
-502 PGTDGMTPTIGA
+502 
-514 NGNWFLGSTDTGKP
+514 
-528 SRGVKGEQGAKGEKG
+528 
-543 EKGDTGAQGDPG
+543 
-555 KDGRP
+555 
-560 GAAGAP
+560 GAP

-600 GPQGEQGP
+600 GPQGVQGPQGERGEKGETGAAGAIGPEGP

-628 PAGKTPVK
+628 PAGHTPVK
-636 GTDYFTDADKSEIA
+636 GTDYFTAADKSEIA
-650 QAAAELVSVPSASS
+650 QAAAELVDVPSASS

-677 SAAYARGDHVHPKQA
+677 SAAYARGDHVHPKQT

-702 VDNVSINS
+702 VDNVSINT

-722 RNYTT
+722 SNYTT

-733 ALFSTETTPT
+733 ALFSTETTPSV
-743 INGCIAWQY
+743 NGCIAWQY

>member
-250 PQGPQGL
+250 PQGPQSS
-257 QGVQGIQGKQGEK
+257 QGVQGIQ
-270 GETGAT
+270 
-276 GATGPQGI
+276 
-284 TPTIGENENWYL
+284 
-296 GNVDTGKPSRGRQGE
+296 
-311 KGEKGEKGET
+311 
-321 GATGA
+321 
-326 TGPKGDTGPK
+326 
-336 GETGPRGPQGL
+336 
-347 QGVQGIQGP
+347 
-356 QGETGP
+356 
-362 QGKTGPRGPQGPKGD
+362 
-377 TGSGF
+377 
-382 KVLGYYATVAA
+382 
-393 LIAAVA
+393 
-399 NPEAG
+399 
-404 MAYGVGTAEPYDIYI
+404 
-419 YDSVSKSWKN
+419 
-429 NGPLQGAKGDT
+429 
-440 GVGVA
+440 
-445 NVTFDDDIMTVNL
+445 
-458 TSGAHYSSGSLR
+458 
-470 GPQGVKGD
+470 
-478 AGAKGEKGDPGAQG
+478 
-492 EKGATGAAGA
+492 
-502 PGTDGMTPTIGA
+502 
-514 NGNWFLGSTDTGKP
+514 
-528 SRGVKGEQGAKGEKG
+528 
-543 EKGDTGAQGDPG
+543 
-555 KDGRP
+555 
-560 GAAGAP
+560 
-566 GATGTTFTPSVS
+566 
-578 ADGTLS
+578 
-584 WTNDGGKTNP
+584 
-594 ASVNIK
+594 
-600 GPQGEQGP
+600 
-608 QGPKGAQ
+608 
-615 GPQGEPGATGPQG
+615 
-628 PAGKTPVK
+628 
-636 GTDYFTDADKSEIA
+636 
-650 QAAAELVSVPSASS
+650 
-664 TTPKAPGTASAGT
+664 
-677 SAAYARGDHVHPKQA
+677 
-692 VTKSDVGLGN
+692 
-702 VDNVSINS
+702 
-710 RLNRT
+710 
-715 TNVNASD
+715 
-722 RNYTT
+722 
-727 YMARGE
+727 
-733 ALFSTETTPT
+733 
-743 INGCIAWQY
+743 
-752 G
+752 